1 MEESQV
7 YVHLTS
13 MLLKIII
20 IFLLSG
26 LIFEISLILL
36 DFATS
41 GVRSIV

>member
-13 MLLKIII
+13 MLLKII

-41 GVRSIV
+41 GVISIV